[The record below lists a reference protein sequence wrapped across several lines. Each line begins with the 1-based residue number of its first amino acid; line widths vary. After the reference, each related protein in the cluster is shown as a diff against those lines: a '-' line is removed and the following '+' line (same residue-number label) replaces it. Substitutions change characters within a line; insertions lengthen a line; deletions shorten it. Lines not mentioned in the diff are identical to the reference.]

1 MTQFFVFIHKLP
13 NCQRKKTITRQNPQ
27 DTQFH
32 QYKQNRDTIYIEDFH
47 TLFDHEITVLIVQNV
62 LH

>member
-13 NCQRKKTITRQNPQ
+13 NCQKKKKHNTTKPQ
-27 DTQFH
+27 KHSIPPIQTEQG
-32 QYKQNRDTIYIEDFH
+32 YYIFEDFH
-47 TLFDHEITVLIVQNV
+47 TLFDPEITVLIVQNV